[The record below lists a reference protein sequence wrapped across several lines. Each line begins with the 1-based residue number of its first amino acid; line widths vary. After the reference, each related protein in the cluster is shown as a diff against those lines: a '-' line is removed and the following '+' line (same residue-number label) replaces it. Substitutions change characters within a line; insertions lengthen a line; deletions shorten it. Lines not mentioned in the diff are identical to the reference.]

1 MYNKEF
7 DGFFKFL
14 QIDNYKLLNKPSVIY
29 KSDNLLEHSLV
40 KTILELLLSLLLFI
54 YIYYMKQSVNNVFL
68 KTQHSTHKDIILKRE
83 KYIMIV
89 VYFKFIKLNKM
100 YFFRLILF
108 SHITL

>member
-1 MYNKEF
+1 
-7 DGFFKFL
+7 
-14 QIDNYKLLNKPSVIY
+14 
-29 KSDNLLEHSLV
+29 
-40 KTILELLLSLLLFI
+40 
-54 YIYYMKQSVNNVFL
+54 MKQSVNNVFL
-68 KTQHSTHKDIILKRE
+68 KTQHSTHNDIILKRE